1 MIHPSLRPYYLVGA
15 MIAALLA
22 VAAGAGLADPGI
34 YRPFLSPPLVAF
46 QYLQDLASLAAAP
59 LLLAA
64 MYLTSRGSLRAFAAW
79 NGLLIYVGYYYAF
92 LAFDFVYSAFYPL
105 YLALVGLSIASLIG
119 LLAGAD
125 LALFRA
131 RVSDRMPARFIAAVL
146 GSAALFDLC
155 FLIPAMVFA
164 AAQIWRRRPL
174 GYLLGG
180 ALLVKATISGLLLT
194 GGELLSMQRGR
205 PPALDQ
211 LAMYVFLG
219 AAGMAGLFFYLRNL
233 RDQPGQPGPAPGRRV
248 EPRAL

>member
-1 MIHPSLRPYYLVGA
+1 
-15 MIAALLA
+15 
-22 VAAGAGLADPGI
+22 
-34 YRPFLSPPLVAF
+34 
-46 QYLQDLASLAAAP
+46 LQDLASLAAAP

-146 GSAALFDLC
+146 GSAALFVPIWLSMLVPRIIAQQPGETDLVFVLDLC